1 MTDLKRLAEMVEHN
15 ACGNVQCLEAA
26 TLLRS
31 AAWRILEDN
40 QAEDR
45 KMKKNQPA
53 KKARRRPAPEKI
65 YAVVWWYQG
74 SGTPAIYY
82 TSQHIEAAAGS
93 SSMIPNSE
101 VIAYTRE
108 VLPRTRTRKGER

>member
-1 MTDLKRLAEMVEHN
+1 MPP
-15 ACGNVQCLEAA
+15 
-26 TLLRS
+26 
-31 AAWRILEDN
+31 
-40 QAEDR
+40 
-45 KMKKNQPA
+45 KKQPA
-53 KKARRRPAPEKI
+53 KKAKRKARRRPAPEKI